1 MHRPDTCGGQS
12 GATALPAAAS
22 TASQDIR
29 QVPCTGATSTVYY
42 GANSVACYEG
52 TGELPVQLHQVH
64 KIITGE
70 NTGYFTVISHGI
82 LAASNFTPREII
94 SYLASFPTLTLIDI
108 TST

>member
-1 MHRPDTCGGQS
+1 M
-12 GATALPAAAS
+12 
-22 TASQDIR
+22 
-29 QVPCTGATSTVYY
+29 
-42 GANSVACYEG
+42 
-52 TGELPVQLHQVH
+52 H

-94 SYLASFPTLTLIDI
+94 SYSASFPTLTLIDI